1 VIRKTRLQLFALA
14 SALSVVGAVSGLAQ
28 AQRDAA
34 DTTLADLAGYRQ
46 WNRVTPEPLPVETP
60 SPAG

>member
-1 VIRKTRLQLFALA
+1 MTKTHLQVFALA
-14 SALSVVGAVSGLAQ
+14 VALSAVGAVSGLA
-28 AQRDAA
+28 RETT

-46 WNRVTPEPLPVETP
+46 WRRVNVAPMLVETP